1 MKQKLLIF
9 FLFGLFALSSAFA
22 QNRKITGMVTG
33 ADDGQ
38 PLPGVSV
45 MVQGTKVGT
54 LTDGDGKFTLNVPS
68 NSGTLVFTFIGYA
81 TQNLTIGGGNTYNVK
96 LATSTRQL
104 TEVVV
109 QDAYGRQDKKSFTG
123 SASTVGGAQN
133 ENKPFSTPLQAL
145 QGEVA
150 GLNVSL
156 NSGQPGANV
165 QVRLRGVGSIGA
177 GSNPL
182 YVVDGMFI
190 NAGDLSALT
199 TTTNVL
205 AGINEND
212 IESVTVLKDAAA
224 TAIYGSRGSN
234 GVIVITTKRGK
245 AGKTQVRFDAEVG
258 STSNLK
264 IPDAGRQLNGDQY
277 GMLLQEGLTNAGYSA
292 KSNPTLQS
300 VLTGYGIGGPTN
312 DWYKLVTRKGKQE
325 QYNVSINGGN
335 ESTKIFSSLGYFNQE
350 ATTVASSLKRFS
362 GLLNIDHNIS
372 KRITLNSGINVSN
385 VNQYTP
391 SNGGAFASPVLAS
404 YFLRPQQLAY
414 NPDGSLNSSRVGNTN
429 FPDIYNPL
437 YIAANDKKFD
447 SQTRAL
453 VSEQLKWNIWDELKF
468 TTYGSID
475 YNLTEEQVYNNPI
488 MGDGR
493 TSGGRAYDYST
504 RYFNWLTRNQLSYRY
519 NVKGVEDFYIDAN
532 IGYEAQRSQ
541 GYFIRTNS
549 NGFPATQPLLTA
561 SVNASTPVLGNAT
574 FSNYAFASIY
584 SLATVNFKNRYSL
597 SGTFRRDGSSVFGE
611 NNRYGNFYSVGG
623 AWNIDQEDFFKA
635 QNSVSSL
642 KLRASTGT
650 TGNAQGLGNYSARQT
665 AGYGVNYAGANGQN
679 YNTVGNPS
687 LTWESAHKNDVG
699 LDIGFFRDR
708 LTLTVDYYNNNI
720 NKLIQAAPI
729 SLTTGFGTITEN
741 VGAMK
746 NRGEEISIKGIPIR
760 THDFIWT
767 TNFNIAFNKNTVTSL
782 VNHASYVNSV
792 YHVVEG
798 EDYYTYYARAYAGVD
813 QANGNAL
820 WYTDATRTA
829 TTSVYNNAA
838 RIDKYQADPKYFGG
852 FNNSFS
858 FKGITLAADFY
869 YNFGNR
875 IRDSW
880 NNYLVDGNS
889 YTFNKYTYELNRWTT
904 PGQVTDVP
912 KYVAGGIPGNASN
925 SFSTRFL
932 YYGDYIRLK
941 NVSIGYDFKN
951 INYLKK
957 YGITRLYLYGR
968 GTNVWTKTYDKRLP
982 FDPEVG
988 FSGAGNGTLEGQSNL
1003 EIPQVKTFTIGLNI
1017 GL

>member
-9 FLFGLFALSSAFA
+9 FLFGLLAMQNAFA
-22 QNRKITGMVTG
+22 QNRKITGVVTG

-45 MVQGTKVGT
+45 MVQGTKIGT
-54 LTDGDGKFTLNVPS
+54 LTDGDGQFTLNAPATGGVL
-68 NSGTLVFTFIGYA
+68 NFTFIGYS
-81 TQNLTIGGGNTYNVK
+81 TQSLTITSSTTYNVK
-96 LATSTRQL
+96 LTSSTRQL
-104 TEVVV
+104 TEVVI
-109 QDAYGRQDKKSFTG
+109 QDSYGSQAKKSFAG
-123 SASTVGGAQN
+123 SASTIKGSEN

-156 NSGQPGANV
+156 NSGQPGANI

-190 NAGDLSALT
+190 NSGDLSALT

-205 AGINEND
+205 AGINEDD

-234 GVIVITTKRGK
+234 GVIVINTKRGK
-245 AGKTQVRFDAEVG
+245 AGKTQVRVDAEVG
-258 STSNLK
+258 STSNLS
-264 IPDAGRQLNGDQY
+264 IPAAGRPLNGDQF
-277 GMLLQEGLTNAGYSA
+277 GMLLQEGLTNAGVTGTS
-292 KSNPTLQS
+292 LQNT
-300 VLTGYGIGGPTN
+300 LTGYGVGGPTN

-325 QYNVSINGGN
+325 QYNVSINGG
-335 ESTKIFSSLGYFNQE
+335 SDVTRVFSSLGYFNQE
-350 ATTVASSLKRFS
+350 ATTVASSLKRFT

-372 KRITLNSGINVSN
+372 KRITLTTGLNVSN

-391 SNGGAFASPVLAS
+391 SNGGAFASPVLSS

-414 NPDGSLNSSRVGNTN
+414 NTDGSLNFSRVGNTN

-453 VSEQLKWNIWDELKF
+453 VTEQLKWNIWDELKF
-468 TTYGSID
+468 STFGSID
-475 YNLTEEQVYNNPI
+475 YNLTEEQQYNNPI

-493 TSGGRAYDYST
+493 TSGGRAYDYSD

-519 NVKGVEDFYIDAN
+519 NVKGIDDFYIDAN
-532 IGYEAQRSQ
+532 VGYEAQRSQ

-574 FSNYAFASIY
+574 FSNYSFASIY
-584 SLATVNFKNRYSL
+584 SLATINFKNRYTL

-623 AWNIDQEDFFKA
+623 AWNIDEEDFFKTQRVA
-635 QNSVSSL
+635 SSL
-642 KLRASTGT
+642 KFRSSIGT
-650 TGNAQGLGNYSARQT
+650 TGNAQGLGNYAARQT
-665 AGYGVNYAGANGQN
+665 AGYGVNYAGGNGQN

-687 LTWESAHKNDVG
+687 LSWESAKKYDAG
-699 LDIGFFRDR
+699 FDLGFFKDR
-708 LTLTVDYYNNNI
+708 LTLTFDYYNNDI

-741 VGAMK
+741 VGAMR
-746 NRGEEISIKGIPIR
+746 NRGEEISIKGTPFQTR
-760 THDFIWT
+760 DFTWT
-767 TNFNIAFNKNTVTSL
+767 TNFNIAFNKNTVTAL

-798 EDYYTYYARAYAGVD
+798 QDYYTYYARAYAGVD
-813 QANGNAL
+813 PANGNAL

-829 TTSVYNNAA
+829 TTSLYNNAL

-852 FNNSFS
+852 FNNTFS

-869 YNFGNR
+869 YNFGNM

-889 YTFNKYTYELNRWTT
+889 YTFNKYAYELNRWTT

-912 KYVAGGIPGNASN
+912 KYVAGGIANNASN
-925 SFSTRFL
+925 SFSSRFL

-941 NVSIGYDFKN
+941 NLTIGYDFKN

-957 YGITRLYLYGR
+957 LGISRLYLYGR

-1003 EIPQVKTFTIGLNI
+1003 EIPQARTFTIGLNV